1 MEGAPTLFHRAQVPA
16 LVGGSPVEK
25 SGQGYPATTYSQ
37 EDVFIRAA
45 SRSASCGFHTA
56 WVASHDLTWSPWDCH
71 PLHRPSRSSR
81 QRERLAIHPKISK

>member
-56 WVASHDLTWSPWDCH
+56 WVASRGSSRREAGTPQTS
-71 PLHRPSRSSR
+71 RPSRLR
-81 QRERLAIHPKISK
+81 V